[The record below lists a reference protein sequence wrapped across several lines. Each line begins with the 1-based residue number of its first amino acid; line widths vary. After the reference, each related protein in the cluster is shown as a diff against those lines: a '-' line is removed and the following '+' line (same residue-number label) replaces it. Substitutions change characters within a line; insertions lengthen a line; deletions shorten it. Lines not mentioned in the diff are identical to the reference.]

1 MSKSNVGKKTISK
14 EEYTTNK
21 VLTVFSVCLLG
32 VLVLMIVQRLLDY
45 ANTWATGM
53 LVVKVLLGIGIIGVI
68 WGIVLLGLEL
78 SGRRNSAH
86 RIISGRNVL
95 IASIIMVLCMWA
107 ISYVGTQ
114 PIKMLYVVLPVL
126 AVYYLVYHSYA
137 PEFFVIAADCG
148 MAIGL
153 MWLIHRALVSSNFGW
168 MAYAAVGAAVVL
180 ALLQLIIVWILRG
193 KGGKFTFRG
202 EKIDSHFSR
211 NAYTMLTVTPMVM
224 AVLVV
229 AVLLM
234 SSWTLVAMGCAAA
247 YLFITAVYYT
257 VKLM

>member
-78 SGRRNSAH
+78 SGRRNSAR

-193 KGGKFTFRG
+193 QGGKFTFRG

-211 NAYTMLTVTPMVM
+211 NAYTMLTVTPLVM

>member
-78 SGRRNSAH
+78 SGRRNSAR

-180 ALLQLIIVWILRG
+180 ALLQLIIVSILRG
-193 KGGKFTFRG
+193 KCGKFTFSVA
-202 EKIDSHFSR
+202 KIDSHFSR
-211 NAYTMLTVTPMVM
+211 NAYTMLTVTPLVM

>member
-168 MAYAAVGAAVVL
+168 MAYAAVGAA
-180 ALLQLIIVWILRG
+180 
-193 KGGKFTFRG
+193 
-202 EKIDSHFSR
+202 
-211 NAYTMLTVTPMVM
+211 
-224 AVLVV
+224 
-229 AVLLM
+229 
-234 SSWTLVAMGCAAA
+234 CAAA
-247 YLFITAVYYT
+247 ADHRMDTARQGREIYVPRR
-257 VKLM
+257 KDRLAFQP